1 MLLSLEL
8 SELFRRDLTRL
19 IQEIEAF
26 PDDATLWKTL
36 PGFTNPAGNLVLHLE
51 GNLREYVGR
60 QMGGVDFQRDRPL
73 EFTEVGGS
81 RAELVR
87 RIAEARELVCSVV
100 AVLTPEQRSAMFPE
114 VVLGA
119 LTTAGQLLAA
129 LYGHLSYHMGQ
140 IDTLRRILTQ
150 GTAVG
155 FAGFDRPKQIQ
166 LVGYD
171 PNWPEVF
178 RLEAERILVAL
189 GSRALLI
196 EHTGSTA
203 VPGLAAKP
211 VIDILLIVADSGDE
225 PAWLSALEGAEYVL
239 RIREP
244 DWHQHRMCKG
254 PGAEINLHVFSSGC
268 PEIERILRFRDWLRT
283 SAADRA
289 LYQRTKLELASRQWN
304 CIDDY
309 AAAKTEII
317 TQILG
322 RATLQATS
330 SHL

>member
-8 SELFRRDLTRL
+8 AELFRRDLTRL
-19 IQEIEAF
+19 LQEIEAF

-60 QMGGVDFQRDRPL
+60 QLGEVEFQRNRPL
-73 EFTEVGGS
+73 EFSASEGQ
-81 RAELVR
+81 RQELVR
-87 RIAEARELVCSVV
+87 RIAEVRDLVCAAV
-100 AVLTPEQRSAMFPE
+100 AVLTPEQMSGVFPE

-119 LTTAGQLLAA
+119 PTTVGQLLAA

-140 IDTLRRILTQ
+140 IDALRRILTQ
-150 GTAVG
+150 GTAIG
-155 FAGFDRPKQIQ
+155 FAGFDRSKQIQ
-166 LVGYD
+166 LMSYD
-171 PNWPEVF
+171 PNWPRLF
-178 RLEAERILVAL
+178 QLEAEKLRAAL
-189 GSRALLI
+189 GSRALRI

-225 PAWLSALEGAEYVL
+225 AAWLVAIESAGYVL

-254 PGAEINLHVFSSGC
+254 PGADINLHVFSRDCS
-268 PEIERILRFRDWLRT
+268 EIDRILRFRDWLRT

-289 LYQRTKLELASRQWN
+289 LYQHTKLELASRQWN
-304 CIDDY
+304 SVEDY
-309 AAAKTEII
+309 AVAKTEVI

-330 SHL
+330 SHR